1 LANLQASYDLKVA
14 RKAALEAELRS
25 LSAEMEIDQK
35 KIAELPGL
43 IAKTEAEV
51 ESAVTRVKQW
61 DAELTDL
68 SSAQKDC
75 QEMLDNSHLIIS
87 NVRHVLAKLLN
98 A

>member
-1 LANLQASYDLKVA
+1 LKVA

-35 KIAELPGL
+35 KIADLPGL

-51 ESAVTRVKQW
+51 ESAVTRVKQC
-61 DAELTDL
+61 DAELTGL
-68 SSAQKDC
+68 AGAQKDY
-75 QEMLDNSHLIIS
+75 QEILDNSNLIIS
-87 NVRHVLAKLLN
+87 NVRHALAKLLS